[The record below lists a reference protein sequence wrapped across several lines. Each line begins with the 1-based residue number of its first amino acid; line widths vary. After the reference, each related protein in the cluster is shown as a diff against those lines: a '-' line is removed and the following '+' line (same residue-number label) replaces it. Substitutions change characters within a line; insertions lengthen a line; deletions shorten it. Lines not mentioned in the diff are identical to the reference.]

1 MGIIYL
7 NGISYAGGGSGG
19 GVKIDDSVISDEKV
33 WSSYKT
39 NAAIN
44 EAVVGGTGYIFK
56 PNEVTPL
63 ATPPT
68 KIKYDGTSSAHVLET
83 SEVWYEDAG
92 YYYLALHV
100 EHDTEAG
107 GDVIELPFK
116 ITGTYSVLSAYASQC
131 SVAYSYNG
139 TDSDLVNMMISSD
152 ATSSKI
158 IVLGYV
164 FYNGDDPNF
173 DVIIKFP
180 KFIE

>member
-1 MGIIYL
+1 MGIIFK
-7 NGISYAGGGSGG
+7 NGISYSGSSGGSR
-19 GVKIDDSVISDEKV
+19 IDDSVISTEKV

-39 NAAIN
+39 NTAIN
-44 EAVVGGTGYIFK
+44 EAVIGGTGYVFK
-56 PNEVTPL
+56 PDEVTSLDIPP
-63 ATPPT
+63 AT
-68 KIKYDGTSSAHVLET
+68 IVYDDTTSAHVVDTDED
-83 SEVWYEDAG
+83 WYEDAG

-116 ITGTYSVLSAYASQC
+116 ITGDYSELSAYASQC

-152 ATSSKI
+152 SVSSEI

-164 FYNGDDPNF
+164 FYNGENPSF
-173 DVIIKFP
+173 DIMIKFP